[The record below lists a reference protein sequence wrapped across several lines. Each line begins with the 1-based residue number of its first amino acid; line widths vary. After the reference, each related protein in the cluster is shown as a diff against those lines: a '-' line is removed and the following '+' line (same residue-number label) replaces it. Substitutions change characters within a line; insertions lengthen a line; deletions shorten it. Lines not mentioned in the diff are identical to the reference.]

1 MSLSIVT
8 GRPATFS
15 ANRPWAAAHA
25 GLRGCGRNRLDI
37 APEIGGRRWQ
47 LCDLHALHFAM
58 YSGRSAG
65 DGVAVLAC
73 KAWLW
78 VGEYN
83 TLQRGTREGELLLSQ
98 PLVALTHYNMFSLY
112 HRPVRMSGRRH
123 MRVHLPPFLYDC
135 SYLVVVLF
143 VEDESLSSFLAS
155 APRREPPAGTTEL
168 TESSPTYTSPSVLL
182 DRHVNVGPDG
192 EEQHQ
197 EYELHDDV
205 GGAAGLLQGVL
216 QAHVCLVEVVCV
228 CVCVCARARV
238 RACVRACVRA

>member
-8 GRPATFS
+8 GRPAAFS
-15 ANRPWAAAHA
+15 AHRPWPAAHA
-25 GLRGCGRNRLDI
+25 GSRGCGRNRLDI

-143 VEDESLSSFLAS
+143 VEDESLIF
-155 APRREPPAGTTEL
+155 PRQCAEEGTTCWNHR
-168 TESSPTYTSPSVLL
+168 V
-182 DRHVNVGPDG
+182 DG
-192 EEQHQ
+192 EFA
-197 EYELHDDV
+197 YFYISFCAT
-205 GGAAGLLQGVL
+205 GSTCKCRPRWRRAAPGV
-216 QAHVCLVEVVCV
+216 
-228 CVCVCARARV
+228 
-238 RACVRACVRA
+238 